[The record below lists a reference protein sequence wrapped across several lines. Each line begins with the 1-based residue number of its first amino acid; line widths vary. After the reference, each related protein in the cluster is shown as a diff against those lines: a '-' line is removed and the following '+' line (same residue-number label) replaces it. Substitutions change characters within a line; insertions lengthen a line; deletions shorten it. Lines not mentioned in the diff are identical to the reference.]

1 MLDLKLRLLGVTLM
15 KAGDDEGDDPVGI
28 GVVLGVCVGVGVGTL
43 RDSD

>member
-1 MLDLKLRLLGVTLM
+1 MLDLQLRLLGVTLM
-15 KAGDDEGDDPVGI
+15 KAGDGDGDDGI